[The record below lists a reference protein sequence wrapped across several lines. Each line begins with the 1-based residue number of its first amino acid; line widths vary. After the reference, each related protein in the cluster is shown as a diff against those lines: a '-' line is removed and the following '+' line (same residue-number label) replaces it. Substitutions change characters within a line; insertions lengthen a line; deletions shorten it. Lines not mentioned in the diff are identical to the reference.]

1 VKREEPETLLC
12 VANFPANTGYAWD
25 YIERVYARIA
35 DHLATHGVRTLVAYP
50 KMVEPP
56 RTLAGSAAEPVVLSA
71 AFTDAAAV
79 RAAEDFI
86 RREGVRALYLTD
98 HPARSRIY
106 LRLRRAGARWI
117 LVHDRSS
124 GERNRPRG
132 LKRAAKWFLA
142 RLPGAT
148 ADVVV
153 AVSNYVARRQIEVG
167 LVPASRVVRVWNG
180 ISLPPVTDSAAVR
193 TRAFLGVGAD
203 RLVVGC
209 ACRAAPE
216 KGVHHLLRA
225 FDRATRDERL
235 KDRFSPVLFYAG
247 DGPQMGDLVAL
258 RERLEARE
266 DIRLAGY
273 RPDAAALLAGADI
286 CVVPSVWQDAFPNAV
301 LETMA
306 SGKAVI
312 ATSVGGIP
320 DMIEDGVSGL
330 LVPPGDEAALT
341 AAITALASDAARR
354 RALGRAARQR
364 VAARFTLTEQI
375 SRLTALIEEGFGA
388 PCGAVTR
395 WDGSL
400 SGGQSAVGMGPSRG
414 PIRATSK
421 AFPRGN
427 EHAGQAHEYAR
438 D

>member
-1 VKREEPETLLC
+1 M
-12 VANFPANTGYAWD
+12 ANFPTNTGYAWD

-50 KMVEPP
+50 EMVEPP
-56 RTLAGSAAEPVVLSA
+56 RTLERSAAKPVVLGV
-71 AFTDAAAV
+71 AFDEAAAV
-79 RAAEDFI
+79 RAMEDFI

-98 HPARSRIY
+98 YPARSRIY
-106 LRLRRAGARWI
+106 RRLRRAGARWI

-124 GERNRPRG
+124 GERSRPRG
-132 LKRAAKWFLA
+132 LKRAAKWLLA

-153 AVSNYVARRQIEVG
+153 AVSNYVARRQVEVG

-180 ISLPPVTDSAAVR
+180 MPLPPAAESAAVR
-193 TRAFLGVGAD
+193 TRALLGLGVGPD
-203 RLVVGC
+203 RLVVAC

-225 FDRATRDERL
+225 FDRVTRDERL
-235 KDRFSPVLFYAG
+235 QDRHPLLLYAG
-247 DGPQMGDLVAL
+247 DGPQMRDLVEL
-258 RERLEARE
+258 RGSLEARE
-266 DIRLAGY
+266 DIRLIGY
-273 RPDAAALLAGADI
+273 HPNAAALLGGADL

-312 ATSVGGIP
+312 ATAVGGIP
-320 DMIEDGVSGL
+320 DMIQDGVSGL

-341 AAITALASDAARR
+341 AAMAALLSDPARRSALGQAARE
-354 RALGRAARQR
+354 R

-375 SRLTALIEEGFGA
+375 SRLTALIEAGFGA
-388 PCGAVTR
+388 PCYSFT
-395 WDGSL
+395 DHGS
-400 SGGQSAVGMGPSRG
+400 RN
-414 PIRATSK
+414 R
-421 AFPRGN
+421 
-427 EHAGQAHEYAR
+427 H
-438 D
+438 

>member
-1 VKREEPETLLC
+1 MTAPPCSRNLDTANPPVNRRGADTLLC
-12 VANFPANTGYAWD
+12 VANFPTNTGYAWD

-35 DHLATHGVRTLVAYP
+35 DHLATHGIRTLVAYP
-50 KMVEPP
+50 NIVEPP
-56 RTLAGSAAEPVVLSA
+56 RTLAGSAAKPVVLSV
-71 AFTDAAAV
+71 AFDEPSAV

-98 HPARSRIY
+98 YPVRSRIY
-106 LRLRRAGARWI
+106 RRLRRAGARWI

-124 GERNRPRG
+124 GERTRPRG
-132 LKRAAKWFLA
+132 LKRATKWLLA

-153 AVSNYVARRQIEVG
+153 AVSNYVARRQVDVG

-180 ISLPPVTDSAAVR
+180 MSVSPAEHSSGVR
-193 TRAFLGVGAD
+193 TRARSGLGVAAD
-203 RLVVGC
+203 RLVVAC

-225 FDRATRDERL
+225 FDRVTRDKRV
-235 KDRFSPVLFYAG
+235 KDRHPLLLYAG
-247 DGPQMGDLVAL
+247 DGPQMGELLEL
-258 RERLEARE
+258 RQRLGARE
-266 DIRLAGY
+266 DIRLIGY
-273 RPDAAALLAGADI
+273 HPNAVALLADADL

-306 SGKAVI
+306 LGKAVI

-330 LVPPGDEAALT
+330 LVPPGDETALT
-341 AAITALASDAARR
+341 AAIVALLSDPARRSALGEAARE
-354 RALGRAARQR
+354 R
-364 VAARFTLTEQI
+364 VAAHFTLGEQA

-388 PCGAVTR
+388 PCGTVTHR
-395 WDGSL
+395 T
-400 SGGQSAVGMGPSRG
+400 SAREQ
-414 PIRATSK
+414 RT
-421 AFPRGN
+421 
-427 EHAGQAHEYAR
+427 